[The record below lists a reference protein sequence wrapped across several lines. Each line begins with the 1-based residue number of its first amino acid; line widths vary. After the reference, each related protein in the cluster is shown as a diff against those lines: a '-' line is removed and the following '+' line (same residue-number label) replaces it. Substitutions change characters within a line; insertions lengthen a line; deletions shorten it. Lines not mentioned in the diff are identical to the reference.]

1 MVISKFLEEGWTLN
15 AFNCDAFFF
24 LESRR
29 ISEPN
34 YCKYI
39 WTNDVKHCEIFNI
52 PVSMNLRWLAGSTHD
67 IFASILI
74 FRPSAV
80 IPDIYDW
87 NWLYPSLFALP
98 YRRGRSL
105 SLSLSGCCYNG
116 FDSVWTCL
124 KLIAGDW
131 MVVWYGLDDCAVIA
145 CMWGWLVCECVFLMM
160 WPKFWIICLVYKA
173 YIICS
178 YFLSDSV
185 HVSHSFAVMCSQT
198 SCLVLRHFVKGS

>member
-1 MVISKFLEEGWTLN
+1 MLCQFCMNYVWIGLCIVCYYDKCTKLHVHLMRTRGNFEVLGGRVDIECVQLW
-15 AFNCDAFFF
+15 CIFF

-39 WTNDVKHCEIFNI
+39 WTNDVKHCDIFNI

-87 NWLYPSLFALP
+87 NWLYPSLYALP

-105 SLSLSGCCYNG
+105 SLFLSL
-116 FDSVWTCL
+116 DVVT
-124 KLIAGDW
+124 
-131 MVVWYGLDDCAVIA
+131 MVSTRYGLVWNWSLAIEWWCGMDLTTVRWLRA
-145 CMWGWLVCECVFLMM
+145 CGGGWCVNVF
-160 WPKFWIICLVYKA
+160 FWWCGQN
-173 YIICS
+173 
-178 YFLSDSV
+178 F
-185 HVSHSFAVMCSQT
+185 
-198 SCLVLRHFVKGS
+198 G